1 MGKTLDDEEARSL
14 GQFLSLL
21 SAHLKT
27 WEMGE
32 WLSKEKAQQMAAI
45 AREWEYR
52 LTDRVGTHPLT
63 NLGHRPTPRART
75 CQARS
80 TTSIPTSRRPLLPK
94 LVRPTAITRPRPPH
108 RRE

>member
-27 WEMGE
+27 WEIGE

-52 LTDRVGTHPLT
+52 LTDRDWYPPLDQ
-63 NLGHRPTPRART
+63 PW
-75 CQARS
+75 
-80 TTSIPTSRRPLLPK
+80 
-94 LVRPTAITRPRPPH
+94 PPPYPSG
-108 RRE
+108 